1 MKTSSQRKH
10 RESLYEPLTFRR
22 FVLYVMEAA
31 LVFALLYVGY
41 LAVAAHGTGYTWA
54 QMDWNS
60 SGHTS
65 PAEYLRA
72 NGVGRRGIER
82 AGRACTEYYEI
93 RSRRPL
99 RVDC

>member
-1 MKTSSQRKH
+1 M
-10 RESLYEPLTFRR
+10 
-22 FVLYVMEAA
+22 LYVMEAA

-72 NGVGRRGIER
+72 NGVGRRGIEQQ
-82 AGRACTEYYEI
+82 YEI
-93 RSRRPL
+93 KLWPKEAGALQQSARSL
-99 RVDC
+99 KETLTKVKS